1 MIERK
6 TMNELEML
14 EEIIMRKLLL
24 FLLVSLIISGCEDH
38 QSLIKHNNE
47 KQSTF
52 SKQKYSRRDN
62 MTVKI
67 VMTINNKDFVISLK
81 QNKATH
87 ALIKQLP
94 LTMTMKDLNGNE
106 KYHYIQKHL
115 PTETEFID
123 KIEAGDFMLFGDNCL
138 VLFYKS
144 FSTQYSYTKLGRI
157 EDVEGYLKVINQSSD
172 INISL
177 HQ

>member
-1 MIERK
+1 
-6 TMNELEML
+6 
-14 EEIIMRKLLL
+14 
-24 FLLVSLIISGCEDH
+24 
-38 QSLIKHNNE
+38 
-47 KQSTF
+47 
-52 SKQKYSRRDN
+52 

-81 QNKATH
+81 QNKATN

-115 PTETEFID
+115 PTETEFIE

-138 VLFYKS
+138 VFFYKS
-144 FSTQYSYTKLGRI
+144 FSTHYSYTKLGRI

>member
-1 MIERK
+1 
-6 TMNELEML
+6 
-14 EEIIMRKLLL
+14 MRKLLVFL
-24 FLLVSLIISGCEDH
+24 FVSLIISGCEGH

-67 VMTINNKDFVISLK
+67 VMTINNKDFIISLK
-81 QNKATH
+81 QNKSTN

-106 KYHYIQKHL
+106 KYHYIQNNL
-115 PTETEFID
+115 PTETEFIE

-138 VLFYKS
+138 VFFYKS
-144 FSTQYSYTKLGRI
+144 FPTHYSYTKLGRI
-157 EDVEGYLKVINQSSD
+157 EDVEGYLKVINQNSD

>member
-1 MIERK
+1 
-6 TMNELEML
+6 
-14 EEIIMRKLLL
+14 MRKLLVFL
-24 FLLVSLIISGCEDH
+24 FVSFIVLGCEGH

-94 LTMTMKDLNGNE
+94 LAMTMKDLNGNE

-115 PTETEFID
+115 PTEPEFIE

-138 VLFYKS
+138 VFFYKS
-144 FSTQYSYTKLGRI
+144 FPTHYSYTKLGRI
-157 EDVEGYLKVINQSSD
+157 EDVEGYLRVINQNSD